1 MCEPMDTL
9 IAKLAPSQPTFNVK
23 DNNLKKH
30 SYIYVEYMSMFYLA
44 STQIKLSIEINMV
57 QLIILKRT

>member
-9 IAKLAPSQPTFNVK
+9 IAKLALGQPNFNVK

-30 SYIYVEYMSMFYLA
+30 SYIYVEYMSMFDLA
-44 STQIKLSIEINMV
+44 SAQIKLSIEITLVHN
-57 QLIILKRT
+57 